1 MGKLY
6 WSTLL
11 AVPHTDAIPSETEAA
26 KARASRSHR
35 EDMQLLLSGHL
46 AYSQQRDAHLKND
59 HCREHHGMFP
69 NVTNLTFSLSLA
81 VIFTAHASSS
91 SAGGFNYEVHYG

>member
-1 MGKLY
+1 
-6 WSTLL
+6 
-11 AVPHTDAIPSETEAA
+11 
-26 KARASRSHR
+26 
-35 EDMQLLLSGHL
+35 
-46 AYSQQRDAHLKND
+46 
-59 HCREHHGMFP
+59 MFP